1 MRSASALAAGT
12 VREVAAV
19 ALPIGFRR
27 GRLYRSLVD
36 VTLQFLIEDVGG
48 VQAAQPSEQK
58 LGEDFL
64 LRRAAGNGIE
74 LMGVI
79 AFRASPVWVLAA
91 LADVAGFG
99 RQLIPEIAESLKK
112 EGLLAPDGSVRDDG
126 AAAHGARAQLRPA
139 RRERQRAAARRR
151 RPARRVAQVRSRS
164 AAAAGAAIAVG
175 RTPSRR
181 VWQDLRATA
190 EREQR
195 SVFEV
200 SSLLAVSAVGELP
213 ERARVLSKAAAI
225 VLRHGGAAVS
235 NASARPLSAVAAANA
250 RGRASSATACSS
262 SRRIRMPPSA
272 HSRRRVATL
281 HGPLARQALTARSV
295 GGGLARLD
303 ARDERQ
309 PVDPAAR
316 AITRSSCA
324 RRRPSAARPRSIQ
337 PSRGARA
344 GRASRAR
351 AARRRSAPASQTA
364 GAPRPTT
371 PTARP
376 RAAHRTRSQASPG
389 HCARPRASGD
399 RR

>member
-1 MRSASALAAGT
+1 VGVKDRLRGFGKNRGVRYAASLPERVVRSASALAAGT

-48 VQAAQPSEQK
+48 VQGATPSEQK

-79 AFRASPVWVLAA
+79 AFRASPVWVLSA

-112 EGLLAPDGSVRDDG
+112 EGLLAQDGSFATMEQLLTGLERSSGQLAESVNAPPLDVAGLRAEWRKF
-126 AAAHGARAQLRPA
+126 AAEARLLPAPQLP
-139 RRERQRAAARRR
+139 
-151 RPARRVAQVRSRS
+151 S
-164 AAAAGAAIAVG
+164 AGAV
-175 RTPSRR
+175 TR
-181 VWQDLRATA
+181 VWQDLRAVA

-195 SVFEV
+195 SVFQV

-235 NASARPLSAVAAANA
+235 NALLEHYRESLRDLRQVGFLNYGGRQLTPYTHAAIGAFSPAR
-250 RGRASSATACSS
+250 
-262 SRRIRMPPSA
+262 
-272 HSRRRVATL
+272 ATL
-281 HGPLARQALTARSV
+281 TD
-295 GGGLARLD
+295 RLLD
-303 ARDERQ
+303 KL
-309 PVDPAAR
+309 
-316 AITRSSCA
+316 
-324 RRRPSAARPRSIQ
+324 
-337 PSRGARA
+337 
-344 GRASRAR
+344 
-351 AARRRSAPASQTA
+351 
-364 GAPRPTT
+364 
-371 PTARP
+371 
-376 RAAHRTRSQASPG
+376 
-389 HCARPRASGD
+389 
-399 RR
+399 

>member
-1 MRSASALAAGT
+1 VSVKDKLRGLTLNRGVRYAASLPERVVRSASALAAGT

-48 VQAAQPSEQK
+48 VPGKSPSEEK

-64 LRRAAGNGIE
+64 LRRSVGNGVE

-112 EGLLAPDGSVRDDG
+112 EGLLAQDGSFATMEQLLGGLERSSGQLAENVNTPPLDVAGLRTEWRKFVDEARQLPAPQLP
-126 AAAHGARAQLRPA
+126 AAS
-139 RRERQRAAARRR
+139 E
-151 RPARRVAQVRSRS
+151 V
-164 AAAAGAAIAVG
+164 
-175 RTPSRR
+175 TR

-195 SVFEV
+195 SVFAV
-200 SSLLAVSAVGELP
+200 SSLLAVAAVGELP

-235 NASARPLSAVAAANA
+235 NALLDHYRQSLLEMRNAGYLRYGVRQLTPYTHAAIGAFA
-250 RGRASSATACSS
+250 
-262 SRRIRMPPSA
+262 P
-272 HSRRRVATL
+272 
-281 HGPLARQALTARSV
+281 ARST
-295 GGGLARLD
+295 LTERLLD
-303 ARDERQ
+303 KL
-309 PVDPAAR
+309 
-316 AITRSSCA
+316 
-324 RRRPSAARPRSIQ
+324 
-337 PSRGARA
+337 
-344 GRASRAR
+344 
-351 AARRRSAPASQTA
+351 
-364 GAPRPTT
+364 
-371 PTARP
+371 
-376 RAAHRTRSQASPG
+376 
-389 HCARPRASGD
+389 
-399 RR
+399 